1 MNHQTHSPTS
11 ILTED
16 PLQALYQ
23 CNSFSV
29 KASQMYMWCRY
40 GGLRRHL
47 YNGSS
52 CTYSLTNA
60 ERVTVRNVNKG
71 QHGK

>member
-29 KASQMYMWCRY
+29 KASQMYIWCRY
-40 GGLRRHL
+40 GGLRS
-47 YNGSS
+47 GVDMVVFEG
-52 CTYSLTNA
+52 T
-60 ERVTVRNVNKG
+60 
-71 QHGK
+71 